1 MMVKCII
8 NTFNKFHESFL
19 LKIFE
24 EKTNLKF
31 ISKKVLKSKIKI
43 IGKMEVNIAPIIWRL
58 S

>member
-24 EKTNLKF
+24 EEMNIKF
-31 ISKKVLKSKIKI
+31 NIKKVLKSKIKI
-43 IGKMEVNIAPIIWRL
+43 IGKWR
-58 S
+58 

>member
-24 EKTNLKF
+24 EEINLKF

-43 IGKMEVNIAPIIWRL
+43 IGKWR
-58 S
+58 

>member
-24 EKTNLKF
+24 EEMNLKF
-31 ISKKVLKSKIKI
+31 NRDLAKSILKQKKVLLI
-43 IGKMEVNIAPIIWRL
+43 
-58 S
+58 